1 VTRPFRLPEFFKYIA
16 LAMAAL
22 YAFIWL
28 YGGISYARI
37 GDTEI
42 YYFLGWVVALAY
54 IPFYLYRTRV
64 EDKRYA
70 EAAKDAESVMP
81 SGAVPSK

>member
-1 VTRPFRLPEFFKYIA
+1 VRLPEFMKYVA
-16 LAMAAL
+16 LAMAAF
-22 YAFIWL
+22 YFVIWL

-37 GDTEI
+37 GDTRI

-64 EDKRYA
+64 EDKR
-70 EAAKDAESVMP
+70 DAPPEPSVQ
-81 SGAVPSK
+81 VPPGVVASE